1 MAGYNKVILLGN
13 LTRDPDLRYTPG
25 GMAVCEFPVAVHYR
39 YKLHEETKDEVCY
52 IDVVAFGQVAQASK
66 ERLRKGA
73 RVLID
78 GRLAQRRWETPEG
91 LRRSKHEVVA
101 STVQF
106 MDHEPSDSPESEDR
120 LPLKGA

>member
-1 MAGYNKVILLGN
+1 MAGYNKVILLGS

-25 GMAVCEFPVAVHYR
+25 GVAVCEFPVAVHYR

-66 ERLRKGA
+66 ERLRRGA

-91 LRRSKHEVVA
+91 QRRSKHEVVA
-101 STVQF
+101 NTVQAV
-106 MDHEPSDSPESEDR
+106 EAESPEGPDADDR